1 MNVIDLIKEN
11 LSMVEVLERYTPAY
25 ISHANLKRK
34 QFNIRCPFHN
44 DRNPSFTVYKNT
56 NTFRCWSGCN
66 DGKSGDVINFIMLF
80 RNVNT
85 KEAIKILKEDFGLD
99 FLGSGNL
106 KEWQKKR
113 AFQEQEVALK
123 KEANKKIIEAINALK
138 EVDKSA
144 RVKLGT
150 IRKIEDLA
158 KMGDLYH
165 VLSQIDYWIDCLVE
179 NQCIESRIHTLQEV
193 SEFLQIIK
201 EGEGV

>member
-44 DRNPSFTVYKNT
+44 DRNPSFTVYKTT

-66 DGKSGDVINFIMLF
+66 DGKSGDVINFVMLF

-99 FLGSGNL
+99 FLGGGNL

-113 AFQEQEVALK
+113 AFLEQEVALK

-165 VLSQIDYWIDCLVE
+165 VLSQIDYWIECLVE
-179 NQCIESRIHTLQEV
+179 IQCIESRIHTFQEV